1 MPSAGASQPHFP
13 EREPGGRP
21 DQTPR
26 PKARS
31 PKPEARSPQTN
42 GMVERF
48 NGRIEDVLRT
58 HRFID
63 GQDMK
68 QTIERYV
75 HVYNHQLPSLRF
87 NPEIRYSHERM
98 PQKQA

>member
-1 MPSAGASQPHFP
+1 VPSAGASRPHFP
-13 EREPGGRP
+13 EREPGAG
-21 DQTPR
+21 QT
-26 PKARS
+26 
-31 PKPEARSPQTN
+31 KPQSPQTN

-48 NGRIEDVLRT
+48 NGRIEDGLRT

-75 HVYNHQLPSLRF
+75 HVYNHQLPSPRF
-87 NPEIRYSHERM
+87 NPEIRCSHERM